1 MRCVCHY
8 KVLNFTM
15 KVTFFDRRRGN
26 TKRLLAILLSSA
38 LLLTLMT
45 AVVAGDSTGP
55 YTAYLWGKC
64 NDGTAK
70 VAVFINSVTEEETTY
85 NAFWLTLAYDTN
97 ALEFTEAVGS
107 EPLEGKRELR
117 AEAKNGVITVA
128 GCGDSISTDRCA
140 VLLRFK
146 VNTNCVTKVQLLE
159 ARVSDRSQS
168 KSDAKPAKLDK
179 DRYAYTIANGCYLAE
194 LPANMGL
201 YGDAAVAA
209 GGNYTFQTD
218 PHYDYTFTAA
228 VGDDPATVIDNNGG
242 SYTVQNVTG
251 PLKISNVKRTPK
263 IYSVTVAG
271 SGSGDVQASATATY
285 GQDFHFAVNQTA
297 LMQYAVSAVV
307 DGRRVSLTN
316 VGNTYTIAGEDVTGP
331 VTITVA
337 KVTADGTTLV
347 LFVGSGA
354 EDVDGGTE
362 QTCRSGSAFTFSL
375 NADESCDY
383 VVLVEGQTLQGAGG
397 QYTIPANL
405 VSGAI
410 LTVSVTK
417 TTRLTADVRVS
428 EYLSGR
434 VWLVEASL
442 TVPVGKMLTYDGAPM
457 LYVPARGAYMYV
469 VDAEPTTEQARR
481 DISTAV
487 GQADSLTINGD
498 ANDSG
503 LLDVNDAQLVYDM
516 CMRMYDLNDLT
527 QPMWLRANANGDQ
540 TIDILDVQCIL
551 QSLAG

>member
-1 MRCVCHY
+1 
-8 KVLNFTM
+8 M

-38 LLLTLMT
+38 LLLALMT
-45 AVVAGDSTGP
+45 AVAAGDSTGS

-64 NDGTAK
+64 DDGTAK

-97 ALEFTEAVGS
+97 ALEFTEAVGN
-107 EPLEGKRELR
+107 EPLEDNRELQVS
-117 AEAKNGVITVA
+117 AKNGVITVA
-128 GCGDSISTDRCA
+128 GCGGSIFTDDFA
-140 VLLRFK
+140 VKLYFNVK
-146 VNTNCVTKVQLLE
+146 ATGITKVQLLD

-168 KSDAKPAKLDK
+168 QFDAKPAKLDEEK
-179 DRYAYTIANGCYLAE
+179 SVATVTNGCYLAE

-201 YGDAAVAA
+201 YGDAAVDA

-271 SGSGDVQASATATY
+271 SGSGDVQAAATATY

-362 QTCRSGSAFTFSL
+362 QTRRSGSAFTFSL

-383 VVLVEGQTLQGAGG
+383 VVLVEGQTLQGTGG

-481 DISTAV
+481 AISTAV
-487 GQADSLTINGD
+487 GQANSLTINGD

>member
-1 MRCVCHY
+1 
-8 KVLNFTM
+8 M

-38 LLLTLMT
+38 LLLALMT
-45 AVVAGDSTGP
+45 AVAAGDSTGP

-70 VAVFINSVTEEETTY
+70 VAVFINSVTEEEATY
-85 NAFWLTLAYDTN
+85 NAFWLTLAYDAN

-107 EPLEGKRELR
+107 KPLEDTRELE
-117 AEAKNGVITVA
+117 AKAKNGVITVA
-128 GCGDSISTDRCA
+128 GCGGNISTSGYA
-140 VLLRFK
+140 VMLYFK
-146 VNTNCVTKVQLLE
+146 VNTSGVTKVQLLE
-159 ARVSDRSQS
+159 ARVSARSQS

-194 LPANMGL
+194 LPADMGL

-218 PHYDYTFTAA
+218 PHYNYTFTAT

-251 PLKISNVKRTPK
+251 PLKISSVKRTPK

-271 SGSGDVQASATATY
+271 SGSGDVQAAATATY
-285 GQDFHFAVNQTA
+285 GQDFRFTVNQTA

-347 LFVGSGA
+347 LLVGSGA
-354 EDVDGGTE
+354 EEVAGGTE
-362 QTCRSGSAFTFSL
+362 QTCRSGSDFNFTL

-481 DISTAV
+481 AISTAV
-487 GQADSLTINGD
+487 GQANSLTINGD

-516 CMRMYDLNDLT
+516 YMGMYRFNDLT
-527 QPMWLRANANGDQ
+527 QAMWLRANANGDQ

>member
-1 MRCVCHY
+1 
-8 KVLNFTM
+8 M

-45 AVVAGDSTGP
+45 AVAAGDSTGP
-55 YTAYLWGKC
+55 YTASISSGKC
-64 NDGTAK
+64 KNGK
-70 VAVFINSVTEEETTY
+70 VSVAVFVGSETAKSY

-97 ALEFTEAVGS
+97 ALEFTEAVGN
-107 EPLEGKRELR
+107 EPLKDNRELQVS
-117 AEAKNGVITVA
+117 AKNGVITVA
-128 GCGDSISTDRCA
+128 GCGDSISTDSCA
-140 VLLRFK
+140 VLLCFK

-179 DRYAYTIANGCYLAE
+179 DRYAYTIANGCYLVE

-218 PHYDYTFTAA
+218 PHYNYTFTAT

-271 SGSGDVQASATATY
+271 SGSGDVQAAATVTY
-285 GQDFHFAVNQTA
+285 GQDFHFTVNQTA

-354 EDVDGGTE
+354 ADVDVDGGTE

-383 VVLVEGQTLQGAGG
+383 VVLVEGQTLQGTGG
-397 QYTIPANL
+397 QYTIPAEL

-410 LTVSVTK
+410 LTVSVTE

-481 DISTAV
+481 AISTAV
-487 GQADSLTINGD
+487 GQANSLTINGD

-516 CMRMYDLNDLT
+516 YMRMYALNDLT
-527 QPMWLRANANGDQ
+527 RPMWLRADANSDQ
-540 TIDILDVQCIL
+540 IINVKDVQCIL

>member
-1 MRCVCHY
+1 M
-8 KVLNFTM
+8 
-15 KVTFFDRRRGN
+15 
-26 TKRLLAILLSSA
+26 KRLLAILLSSA
-38 LLLTLMT
+38 LLLALMT
-45 AVVAGDSTGP
+45 AVAAGDSTGP
-55 YTAYLWGKC
+55 YTASISSGKC
-64 NDGTAK
+64 KNGK
-70 VAVFINSVTEEETTY
+70 VSVAVFVGSETAKSY

-107 EPLEGKRELR
+107 EPLEDKRELQVS
-117 AEAKNGVITVA
+117 AKNGVITVA

-140 VLLRFK
+140 VLLCFK

-168 KSDAKPAKLDK
+168 QFDAKPAKLDEEK
-179 DRYAYTIANGCYLAE
+179 SVATVTNGCYLAE

-218 PHYDYTFTAA
+218 PHYDYTFTAT

-271 SGSGDVQASATATY
+271 SGSGDVQAAATATY
-285 GQDFHFAVNQTA
+285 GQDFHFAVNQTE

-316 VGNTYTIAGEDVTGP
+316 VGNTYTIAGQDVTGP

-354 EDVDGGTE
+354 EDVAGGTE

-375 NADESCDY
+375 NADESCNY
-383 VVLVEGQTLQGAGG
+383 VVLVEGQTLQGTGG

-442 TVPVGKMLTYDGAPM
+442 TVPLGKMLTYDGAPM

-469 VDAEPTTEQARR
+469 VDAAVTEEQARR
-481 DISTAV
+481 AISTAV
-487 GQADSLTINGD
+487 GQANSLTINGD

-516 CMRMYDLNDLT
+516 YMNVYQFNALT
-527 QPMWLRANANGDQ
+527 PVMWLRANANGDQ

>member
-1 MRCVCHY
+1 
-8 KVLNFTM
+8 M

-26 TKRLLAILLSSA
+26 TKRLLAVLLSSA
-38 LLLTLMT
+38 LLLALMT
-45 AVVAGDSTGP
+45 AVAAGDSTGS

-64 NDGTAK
+64 DDGTAK

-107 EPLEGKRELR
+107 KPLKGTRELR

-128 GCGDSISTDRCA
+128 GCGGSISTDSCA

-168 KSDAKPAKLDK
+168 QFDAKPAKLDEEK
-179 DRYAYTIANGCYLAE
+179 SVATVTNGYYQVA

-201 YGDAAVAA
+201 YGDAAVAV
-209 GGNYTFQTD
+209 GKDYTFQTD
-218 PHYDYTFTAA
+218 PHYDYTFTATA
-228 VGDDPATVIDNNGG
+228 DDTSLEVADNGDG
-242 SYTVQNVTG
+242 SYTVRGVTG

-285 GQDFHFAVNQTA
+285 GQDFHFTVNQTE

-316 VGNTYTIAGEDVTGP
+316 DGNTYTIAGEDVTGP

-354 EDVDGGTE
+354 ADVAGGTE

-383 VVLVEGQTLQGAGG
+383 VVLVEGQTLQGTGG
-397 QYTIPANL
+397 RYTIPANL

-481 DISTAV
+481 AISTAV

-498 ANDSG
+498 ANNSG

-516 CMRMYDLNDLT
+516 CMRMYGLNDLT
-527 QPMWLRANANGDQ
+527 QAMWLRADANSDQ
-540 TIDILDVQCIL
+540 IINVKDVQCIL

>member
-1 MRCVCHY
+1 
-8 KVLNFTM
+8 M

-26 TKRLLAILLSSA
+26 TKRLLAILLSST
-38 LLLTLMT
+38 LLIALMT
-45 AVVAGDSTGP
+45 TVATGDSTGP
-55 YTAYLWGKC
+55 YMASLEGKC
-64 NDGTAK
+64 DDGTAK

-107 EPLEGKRELR
+107 KPLKGTRELR

-128 GCGDSISTDRCA
+128 GCGGSISTDSCA

-168 KSDAKPAKLDK
+168 QFDAKPAKLDEEK
-179 DRYAYTIANGCYLAE
+179 SVATVTNGYYQVA

-201 YGDAAVAA
+201 YGDAAVAV
-209 GGNYTFQTD
+209 GKDYTFQTD
-218 PHYDYTFTAA
+218 PHYDYTFTATA
-228 VGDDPATVIDNNGG
+228 DDTSLEVADNGDG
-242 SYTVQNVTG
+242 SYTVRGVTG

-271 SGSGDVQASATATY
+271 SGSGDVQAAATATY
-285 GQDFHFAVNQTA
+285 GQDFHFAVNQTE

-354 EDVDGGTE
+354 EDVAGGTE

-383 VVLVEGQTLQGAGG
+383 VVLVEGQTLQGADGR
-397 QYTIPANL
+397 YTIPANL

-442 TVPVGKMLTYDGAPM
+442 TVPVGRMLTYDGAPM

-481 DISTAV
+481 AISTAV
-487 GQADSLTINGD
+487 GQADSLTVNGD
-498 ANDSG
+498 ANNSG

-516 CMRMYDLNDLT
+516 CMRMYDLNNLT
-527 QPMWLRANANGDQ
+527 QAMWLRADANGDQ

>member
-1 MRCVCHY
+1 
-8 KVLNFTM
+8 M

-38 LLLTLMT
+38 LLLALMT
-45 AVVAGDSTGP
+45 AVAAGDSTGP
-55 YTAYLWGKC
+55 YTASISSSKCKNGKVS
-64 NDGTAK
+64 
-70 VAVFINSVTEEETTY
+70 VAVFVSSETAKSY

-97 ALEFTEAVGS
+97 VLEFTEAVGN
-107 EPLEGKRELR
+107 EPLEDKRELQVS
-117 AEAKNGVITVA
+117 AKNGVITVA

-140 VLLRFK
+140 VLLSFK

-168 KSDAKPAKLDK
+168 QFDAKPAKLDEEK
-179 DRYAYTIANGCYLAE
+179 SVATVTNGCYLAE
-194 LPANMGL
+194 LPADMGL

-218 PHYDYTFTAA
+218 PHYDYTFTAT

-251 PLKISNVKRTPK
+251 PLKIINVKRTPK

-271 SGSGDVQASATATY
+271 SGSGDVQAAATATY
-285 GQDFHFAVNQTA
+285 GQSFHFAVNQTA

-316 VGNTYTIAGEDVTGP
+316 VGNTYTITGEDVTGP

-354 EDVDGGTE
+354 ADVDGGTE
-362 QTCRSGSAFTFSL
+362 QTCRSGSAFTFGL

-383 VVLVEGQTLQGAGG
+383 AVLVEGQTLQGAGG
-397 QYTIPANL
+397 RYTIPANL

-469 VDAEPTTEQARR
+469 VDAEPTTEQARGA
-481 DISTAV
+481 ISTAV

-516 CMRMYDLNDLT
+516 YMGMYRLNDLT
-527 QPMWLRANANGDQ
+527 QAMWLRADANGDQ

>member
-1 MRCVCHY
+1 
-8 KVLNFTM
+8 M

-38 LLLTLMT
+38 LLLALMT
-45 AVVAGDSTGP
+45 AVAAGDSTGP
-55 YTAYLWGKC
+55 YTASISSSKCKNGKVS
-64 NDGTAK
+64 
-70 VAVFINSVTEEETTY
+70 VAVFVGSETAKSY

-107 EPLEGKRELR
+107 EPLEDKRELQVS
-117 AEAKNGVITVA
+117 AKNGVITVA

-140 VLLRFK
+140 VLLCFK
-146 VNTNCVTKVQLLE
+146 VNTNCVTKVQLLD

-168 KSDAKPAKLDK
+168 QFDAKPAKLDEEK
-179 DRYAYTIANGCYLAE
+179 SVATVTNGCYLAE
-194 LPANMGL
+194 LPADMGL

-218 PHYDYTFTAA
+218 PHYDYTFTAT

-251 PLKISNVKRTPK
+251 PLKIINVKRTPK

-271 SGSGDVQASATATY
+271 SGSGDVQAAATATY
-285 GQDFHFAVNQTA
+285 GQSFHFAVNQTA

-316 VGNTYTIAGEDVTGP
+316 VGNTYTITGEDVTGP

-354 EDVDGGTE
+354 ADVDVDGGTE

-383 VVLVEGQTLQGAGG
+383 VVLVEGQTLQGTSG

-442 TVPVGKMLTYDGAPM
+442 TVPVGKMLIYDGAPM

-481 DISTAV
+481 AISTTV
-487 GQADSLTINGD
+487 GQANSLTINGD
-498 ANDSG
+498 ANNSG

-516 CMRMYDLNDLT
+516 YMGMYRFNDLT
-527 QPMWLRANANGDQ
+527 QAMWLRADANGDQ

>member
-1 MRCVCHY
+1 
-8 KVLNFTM
+8 M

-38 LLLTLMT
+38 LLLALMT

-146 VNTNCVTKVQLLE
+146 VNTSGVTKVQLLE

-194 LPANMGL
+194 LPADMGL

-218 PHYDYTFTAA
+218 PHYDYTFTAT

-285 GQDFHFAVNQTA
+285 GQDFHFAVNQTE

-316 VGNTYTIAGEDVTGP
+316 VGNTYTIAGQDVTGP

-375 NADESCDY
+375 NADKSCDY

-410 LTVSVTK
+410 LTVSVTE

-481 DISTAV
+481 AISTAV

-527 QPMWLRANANGDQ
+527 QAMWLRADANGDQ

>member
-1 MRCVCHY
+1 
-8 KVLNFTM
+8 M

-38 LLLTLMT
+38 LLLALMT
-45 AVVAGDSTGP
+45 AVAAGDSTGP

-64 NDGTAK
+64 DDGTAK

-146 VNTNCVTKVQLLE
+146 VNTNCVTKVQLLD

-179 DRYAYTIANGCYLAE
+179 DRYAYTIANGCYLVA

-201 YGDAAVAA
+201 YGDTAVAA

-218 PHYDYTFTAA
+218 PHYNYTFTATVDDTSLEA
-228 VGDDPATVIDNNGG
+228 ADNGDG
-242 SYTVQNVTG
+242 SYTVRGVTG

-271 SGSGDVQASATATY
+271 SGSGDVQAAATATY
-285 GQDFHFAVNQTA
+285 GQDFHFTVNQTA

-354 EDVDGGTE
+354 EEVDGETE

-383 VVLVEGQTLQGAGG
+383 VVLVEGQTLQGTGG

-481 DISTAV
+481 AISTAV

-516 CMRMYDLNDLT
+516 YMRMYDLNDLT

>member
-1 MRCVCHY
+1 M
-8 KVLNFTM
+8 
-15 KVTFFDRRRGN
+15 
-26 TKRLLAILLSSA
+26 LAILLSSA
-38 LLLTLMT
+38 LLLALMT
-45 AVVAGDSTGP
+45 AVAAGDSTGS

-64 NDGTAK
+64 DDGTAK
-70 VAVFINSVTEEETTY
+70 VTVFINSVTEEETTY
-85 NAFWLTLAYDTN
+85 NAFWLTLAYDAN
-97 ALEFTEAVGS
+97 ALEFIKAASSTPSEGS
-107 EPLEGKRELR
+107 RELE
-117 AEAKNGVITVA
+117 AKAKNGVITVA
-128 GCGDSISTDRCA
+128 GCGDNISTSGYA
-140 VLLRFK
+140 VMLYFK
-146 VNTNCVTKVQLLE
+146 VNTSGVTKVQLLE

-179 DRYAYTIANGCYLAE
+179 DRYAYTIANGCYLVA
-194 LPANMGL
+194 LPADMGL

-218 PHYDYTFTAA
+218 PHYDYTFTAT

-271 SGSGDVQASATATY
+271 SGSGDVQAAATATY
-285 GQDFHFAVNQTA
+285 GQDFHFAVNQTE

-375 NADESCDY
+375 NANESCDY
-383 VVLVEGQTLQGAGG
+383 VVLVEGQTLQGTGG
-397 QYTIPANL
+397 QYTIPAEL

-481 DISTAV
+481 AISTAV
-487 GQADSLTINGD
+487 GQANSLTVNGD

-516 CMRMYDLNDLT
+516 CMRMYDLNALT
-527 QPMWLRANANGDQ
+527 PVMWLRADANGDQ

>member
-1 MRCVCHY
+1 
-8 KVLNFTM
+8 M

-38 LLLTLMT
+38 LLLALMT
-45 AVVAGDSTGP
+45 AVAAGDSTGS

-64 NDGTAK
+64 DDGTAK

-85 NAFWLTLAYDTN
+85 NAFWLTLAYDTSV
-97 ALEFTEAVGS
+97 LEFTEAVGS
-107 EPLEGKRELR
+107 DPLDDGSRELE
-117 AEAKNGVITVA
+117 AKAKNGVITVA
-128 GCGDSISTDRCA
+128 GCGGNISTSGYA
-140 VLLRFK
+140 VMLYFK
-146 VNTNCVTKVQLLE
+146 VNTSGVTKVQLLE

-194 LPANMGL
+194 LPADMGL

-271 SGSGDVQASATATY
+271 SGKGDVTTAAKTATY
-285 GQDFHFAVNQTA
+285 GQDFHFTVNQTE

-354 EDVDGGTE
+354 EDVDGETE

-383 VVLVEGQTLQGAGG
+383 VVLVEGQTLQGTGG
-397 QYTIPANL
+397 RYTIPANL

-481 DISTAV
+481 AISTAV

-516 CMRMYDLNDLT
+516 YMRMYALNDLT
-527 QPMWLRANANGDQ
+527 QAMWLRADANGDQ

>member
-1 MRCVCHY
+1 
-8 KVLNFTM
+8 M

-26 TKRLLAILLSSA
+26 TKRLLAILLSST
-38 LLLTLMT
+38 LLLALMT
-45 AVVAGDSTGP
+45 TVATGDSTGP
-55 YTAYLWGKC
+55 YMASLEGKC
-64 NDGTAK
+64 DDGTAK

-97 ALEFTEAVGS
+97 ALEFTEAAGS

-117 AEAKNGVITVA
+117 TEAKNGVITVA
-128 GCGDSISTDRCA
+128 GCGGSISTDSCA

-146 VNTNCVTKVQLLE
+146 VNTNCVTKVQLLD

-168 KSDAKPAKLDK
+168 QFDARPAKLDEEK
-179 DRYAYTIANGCYLAE
+179 SVATVTNGYYQVA
-194 LPANMGL
+194 LPADMGL
-201 YGDAAVAA
+201 YGDAAVAV
-209 GGNYTFQTD
+209 GKDYTFQTD
-218 PHYDYTFTAA
+218 PHYDYTFTATVDDTSLEVA
-228 VGDDPATVIDNNGG
+228 DNGDG
-242 SYTVQNVTG
+242 SYTVQGVTG

-271 SGSGDVQASATATY
+271 SGSGDVQAAATVTY

-316 VGNTYTIAGEDVTGP
+316 VGNAYTIAGEDVTGP

-354 EDVDGGTE
+354 VDVDGGTE

-383 VVLVEGQTLQGAGG
+383 VVLVERQTLQGTGG
-397 QYTIPANL
+397 RYTIPANL

-434 VWLVEASL
+434 VWLVETSL

-481 DISTAV
+481 AISTAV

-498 ANDSG
+498 ANNSG

-516 CMRMYDLNDLT
+516 YMGMYRFNDLT
-527 QPMWLRANANGDQ
+527 QAMWLRADANGDQ
-540 TIDILDVQCIL
+540 TINILDVQCIL
-551 QSLAG
+551 QSLVG

>member
-1 MRCVCHY
+1 
-8 KVLNFTM
+8 M

-26 TKRLLAILLSSA
+26 TKRLLAILLSST
-38 LLLTLMT
+38 LLLALMT
-45 AVVAGDSTGP
+45 TVATGDSTGP
-55 YTAYLWGKC
+55 YMASLEGKC
-64 NDGTAK
+64 DDGTAK

-117 AEAKNGVITVA
+117 TEAKNGVITVA
-128 GCGDSISTDRCA
+128 GCGGSISADDFA
-140 VLLRFK
+140 VKLYFNVK
-146 VNTNCVTKVQLLE
+146 ATGITKVHLLD

-168 KSDAKPAKLDK
+168 QFDARPAKLDEEK
-179 DRYAYTIANGCYLAE
+179 SVATVTNGYYQVA
-194 LPANMGL
+194 LPADMGL
-201 YGDAAVAA
+201 YGDAAVAV
-209 GGNYTFQTD
+209 GKDYTFQTD
-218 PHYDYTFTAA
+218 PHYDYTFTAT

-251 PLKISNVKRTPK
+251 PLKIINVKRTPK

-271 SGSGDVQASATATY
+271 SGSGDVQAAATATY
-285 GQDFHFAVNQTA
+285 GQSFQFTVNQTA

-316 VGNTYTIAGEDVTGP
+316 VGNTYTIAGQDVTGP

-347 LFVGSGA
+347 LFVGSGTA
-354 EDVDGGTE
+354 DVTGGTE

-375 NADESCDY
+375 NADESCNY
-383 VVLVEGQTLQGAGG
+383 VVLVEGQTLQGAVGR
-397 QYTIPANL
+397 YTIPANM

-481 DISTAV
+481 AISTAV

-498 ANDSG
+498 ANNSG

-516 CMRMYDLNDLT
+516 YMRMYALNDLT
-527 QPMWLRANANGDQ
+527 QAMWLRADANGDQ

>member
-1 MRCVCHY
+1 
-8 KVLNFTM
+8 M

-26 TKRLLAILLSSA
+26 TKRLLAILLSST
-38 LLLTLMT
+38 LLIALMT
-45 AVVAGDSTGP
+45 TVATGDSTGP
-55 YTAYLWGKC
+55 YMASLEGKC
-64 NDGTAK
+64 DDGTAK

-107 EPLEGKRELR
+107 KPLKGTRELR

-128 GCGDSISTDRCA
+128 GCGGSISTDSCA

-168 KSDAKPAKLDK
+168 QFDAKPAKLDEEK
-179 DRYAYTIANGCYLAE
+179 SVATVTNGYYQVA

-201 YGDAAVAA
+201 YGDAAVAV
-209 GGNYTFQTD
+209 GKDYTFQTD
-218 PHYDYTFTAA
+218 PHYDYTFTATA
-228 VGDDPATVIDNNGG
+228 DDTSLEVADNGDG
-242 SYTVQNVTG
+242 SYTVRGVTG

-271 SGSGDVQASATATY
+271 SGSGDVQAAATVTY
-285 GQDFHFAVNQTA
+285 GQSFQFTVNQTE

-375 NADESCDY
+375 NADESCNY
-383 VVLVEGQTLQGAGG
+383 VVLVEGQTLQGADGR
-397 QYTIPANL
+397 YTIPANL

-434 VWLVEASL
+434 VWLVKASL

-481 DISTAV
+481 AISTAV
-487 GQADSLTINGD
+487 GQADSLTVNGD
-498 ANDSG
+498 ANNSG
-503 LLDVNDAQLVYDM
+503 LLDVNDAQLMYMNVYQF
-516 CMRMYDLNDLT
+516 NDLT

>member
-1 MRCVCHY
+1 
-8 KVLNFTM
+8 M

-38 LLLTLMT
+38 LLLALMT
-45 AVVAGDSTGP
+45 AVATGDSTGP
-55 YTAYLWGKC
+55 YTASISSGKC
-64 NDGTAK
+64 KNGK
-70 VAVFINSVTEEETTY
+70 VSVAVFVGSETAKSY

-97 ALEFTEAVGS
+97 ALEFTEAVGN
-107 EPLEGKRELR
+107 EPLEDNRELQVS
-117 AEAKNGVITVA
+117 AKNGVITVA
-128 GCGDSISTDRCA
+128 GCGGSIFTDDFA
-140 VLLRFK
+140 VKLYFNVK
-146 VNTNCVTKVQLLE
+146 ATGITKVQLLD

-168 KSDAKPAKLDK
+168 QFDAKPAKLDEEK
-179 DRYAYTIANGCYLAE
+179 SVATVTNGCYLAE

-218 PHYDYTFTAA
+218 PHYDYTFTAT

-251 PLKISNVKRTPK
+251 PLKIINVKRTPK

-271 SGSGDVQASATATY
+271 SGSGDVQATATATY
-285 GQDFHFAVNQTA
+285 GQDFHFAVNQTE

-354 EDVDGGTE
+354 EDVAGGTE

-383 VVLVEGQTLQGAGG
+383 VVLVEGQTLQGTGG

-410 LTVSVTK
+410 LTVSVTE

-457 LYVPARGAYMYV
+457 LYVPARGAYVYV

-481 DISTAV
+481 AISTAV
-487 GQADSLTINGD
+487 GQADSLTVNGD

-527 QPMWLRANANGDQ
+527 QPMWLRADANGDQ

>member
-1 MRCVCHY
+1 
-8 KVLNFTM
+8 M

-38 LLLTLMT
+38 LLLALMT

-55 YTAYLWGKC
+55 YTASISSGKC
-64 NDGTAK
+64 KNGK
-70 VAVFINSVTEEETTY
+70 VSVAVFVNSETAKSY

-107 EPLEGKRELR
+107 KPLEGSRELE
-117 AEAKNGVITVA
+117 AKAKNGVITVA
-128 GCGDSISTDRCA
+128 GCGGSISTDSCA

-146 VNTNCVTKVQLLE
+146 VNTNCVTKVQLLD
-159 ARVSDRSQS
+159 ALVSDRSQS

-179 DRYAYTIANGCYLAE
+179 DRYAYTIANGCYLVE
-194 LPANMGL
+194 LPADMGL

-218 PHYDYTFTAA
+218 PHYDYTFTAT

-263 IYSVTVAG
+263 IYSATVAG
-271 SGSGDVQASATATY
+271 SGSGDVQAAATATY

-307 DGRRVSLTN
+307 GGRRVSLTN

-337 KVTADGTTLV
+337 KVTADNTTLV

-354 EDVDGGTE
+354 ADVDGGTE
-362 QTCRSGSAFTFSL
+362 QTCCSGSAFTFSL

-383 VVLVEGQTLQGAGG
+383 AVQVGGQTLQGAGG
-397 QYTIPANL
+397 QCTIPANL

-442 TVPVGKMLTYDGAPM
+442 TVPVGRMLTYDGAPM

-469 VDAEPTTEQARR
+469 VDTAPTTEQARR
-481 DISTAV
+481 AISTTV

-498 ANDSG
+498 ANNSG

-516 CMRMYDLNDLT
+516 YMGMYRFNDLT

>member
-1 MRCVCHY
+1 
-8 KVLNFTM
+8 M

-26 TKRLLAILLSSA
+26 TKRLLAILLSST
-38 LLLTLMT
+38 LLIALMT
-45 AVVAGDSTGP
+45 AVAAGDSTGP
-55 YTAYLWGKC
+55 YTASISSGKC
-64 NDGTAK
+64 KNGK
-70 VAVFINSVTEEETTY
+70 VSVAVFVGSETAKSY

-97 ALEFTEAVGS
+97 ALEFTEAVGN
-107 EPLEGKRELR
+107 EPMKDNRELQVS
-117 AEAKNGVITVA
+117 AKNGVITVA
-128 GCGDSISTDRCA
+128 GCGGSISTDRCA

-146 VNTNCVTKVQLLE
+146 VNTNCVTKVQLLD

-168 KSDAKPAKLDK
+168 QFDAKPAKLDEEK
-179 DRYAYTIANGCYLAE
+179 SVATVTNGYYQVA

-201 YGDAAVAA
+201 YGDAAVAV
-209 GGNYTFQTD
+209 GKDYTFQTD

-285 GQDFHFAVNQTA
+285 GQDFHFAVNQTE

-307 DGRRVSLTN
+307 DGRRVSLTQ
-316 VGNTYTIAGEDVTGP
+316 VGNTYIIAGEDVTGP

-383 VVLVEGQTLQGAGG
+383 VVLVEGQTLQGTGG
-397 QYTIPANL
+397 RYTIPANL

-434 VWLVEASL
+434 VWLVEAAL

-481 DISTAV
+481 AISTAV

-498 ANDSG
+498 ANNSG

-516 CMRMYDLNDLT
+516 CMRMYGLNDLT
-527 QPMWLRANANGDQ
+527 QAMRLRANANGDQ

>member
-1 MRCVCHY
+1 
-8 KVLNFTM
+8 M

-26 TKRLLAILLSSA
+26 TKRLLAVLLSSA
-38 LLLTLMT
+38 LLLALMT
-45 AVVAGDSTGP
+45 AVAAGDSTGS

-64 NDGTAK
+64 DDGTAK

-85 NAFWLTLAYDTN
+85 NACWLTLAYDTN

-107 EPLEGKRELR
+107 KPLKGTRELR

-128 GCGDSISTDRCA
+128 GCGGSISTDSCA

-159 ARVSDRSQS
+159 ARVSYRSQS
-168 KSDAKPAKLDK
+168 QFDAKPAKLDEEK
-179 DRYAYTIANGCYLAE
+179 SVATVTNGYYQVA

-201 YGDAAVAA
+201 YGDAAVAV
-209 GGNYTFQTD
+209 GKDYTFQTD
-218 PHYDYTFTAA
+218 PHYDYTFTATA
-228 VGDDPATVIDNNGG
+228 DDTSLEVADNGDG
-242 SYTVQNVTG
+242 SYTVRGVTG

-285 GQDFHFAVNQTA
+285 GQDFHFTVNQTA

-362 QTCRSGSAFTFSL
+362 QTCRSGSDFNFTL

-397 QYTIPANL
+397 QYTIPAEL

-481 DISTAV
+481 AISTAV
-487 GQADSLTINGD
+487 GQADSLTVNGD

>member
-1 MRCVCHY
+1 M
-8 KVLNFTM
+8 
-15 KVTFFDRRRGN
+15 
-26 TKRLLAILLSSA
+26 KRLLAILLSSA
-38 LLLTLMT
+38 LLLALMT
-45 AVVAGDSTGP
+45 AVAAGDSTGP
-55 YTAYLWGKC
+55 YTASISSGKC
-64 NDGTAK
+64 KNGK
-70 VAVFINSVTEEETTY
+70 VSVAVFVSSETAKSY

-107 EPLEGKRELR
+107 KPLEGTRELR

-128 GCGDSISTDRCA
+128 GCGGNISADDFA
-140 VLLRFK
+140 VKLYFNVK
-146 VNTNCVTKVQLLE
+146 ATGITKVQLLE

-218 PHYDYTFTAA
+218 PHYNYTFTAT
-228 VGDDPATVIDNNGG
+228 VGDDPATVIDSNGG

-271 SGSGDVQASATATY
+271 SGSGDVQATATATY
-285 GQDFHFAVNQTA
+285 GQDFHFAVNQTE

-316 VGNTYTIAGEDVTGP
+316 VGNTYTIAGQDVTGP

-337 KVTADGTTLV
+337 KVTADGTMLV

-354 EDVDGGTE
+354 EDVAGGTE
-362 QTCRSGSAFTFSL
+362 QTCRSGSDFTFSL

-383 VVLVEGQTLQGAGG
+383 VVLAEGQTLQGAGG
-397 QYTIPANL
+397 RYTIPANL

-481 DISTAV
+481 AISTAV

-527 QPMWLRANANGDQ
+527 QAMWLRANANGDQ

>member
-1 MRCVCHY
+1 
-8 KVLNFTM
+8 M

-38 LLLTLMT
+38 LLLALMT
-45 AVVAGDSTGP
+45 AVAAGDSTGP

-64 NDGTAK
+64 DDGTAK

-140 VLLRFK
+140 VLLCFK
-146 VNTNCVTKVQLLE
+146 VNTNCVTKVQLLD

-168 KSDAKPAKLDK
+168 QFDAKPAKLDEEK
-179 DRYAYTIANGCYLAE
+179 SVATVTNGCYLAA

-218 PHYDYTFTAA
+218 PHYDYTFTAT

-242 SYTVQNVTG
+242 SYTIQNVTG

-271 SGSGDVQASATATY
+271 SGSGDVQAAATATY
-285 GQDFHFAVNQTA
+285 GQSFHFAVNQTE

-316 VGNTYTIAGEDVTGP
+316 VGNTYTIAGEDVTSP

-354 EDVDGGTE
+354 EDVAGGTE
-362 QTCRSGSAFTFSL
+362 QTCRSGSDFNFTL
-375 NADESCDY
+375 NADESCDC

-410 LTVSVTK
+410 LTVSVTE

-481 DISTAV
+481 AISTAV
-487 GQADSLTINGD
+487 GQANSLTVNGD

-527 QPMWLRANANGDQ
+527 QAMWLRADANGDQ

>member
-1 MRCVCHY
+1 M
-8 KVLNFTM
+8 
-15 KVTFFDRRRGN
+15 
-26 TKRLLAILLSSA
+26 LAILLSST
-38 LLLTLMT
+38 LLLALMT
-45 AVVAGDSTGP
+45 TVATGDSTGP
-55 YTAYLWGKC
+55 YMASLEGKC
-64 NDGTAK
+64 DDGTAK

-117 AEAKNGVITVA
+117 TEAKNGVITVA
-128 GCGDSISTDRCA
+128 GCGGSISTDSCA

-146 VNTNCVTKVQLLE
+146 VNTNCVTKVQLLD

-168 KSDAKPAKLDK
+168 QFDARPAKLDEEK
-179 DRYAYTIANGCYLAE
+179 SVATVTNGYYQVA
-194 LPANMGL
+194 LPADMGL
-201 YGDAAVAA
+201 YGDAAVAV
-209 GGNYTFQTD
+209 GKDYTFQTD
-218 PHYDYTFTAA
+218 PHYDYTFTATVDDTSLEVA
-228 VGDDPATVIDNNGG
+228 DNGDG
-242 SYTVQNVTG
+242 SYTVQGVTG
-251 PLKISNVKRTPK
+251 PLKIINVKRTPK

-271 SGSGDVQASATATY
+271 SGKGDVTTAAQTATY
-285 GQDFHFAVNQTA
+285 GQSFQFTVNQTE

-307 DGRRVSLTN
+307 DGRRVSLTQ

-354 EDVDGGTE
+354 EDVGGGTE

-375 NADESCDY
+375 NADKSCDY
-383 VVLVEGQTLQGAGG
+383 VVLVEGQTLQGAVGR
-397 QYTIPANL
+397 YTIPANL

-410 LTVSVTK
+410 LTVSVTE

-457 LYVPARGAYMYV
+457 LYVPEHSAYMYV
-469 VDAEPTTEQARR
+469 VDTAPTTEQARR
-481 DISTAV
+481 AISTAV
-487 GQADSLTINGD
+487 GQANSLTINGD
-498 ANDSG
+498 ANNSG

-527 QPMWLRANANGDQ
+527 QAMWLRADANGDQ

>member
-1 MRCVCHY
+1 
-8 KVLNFTM
+8 M

-38 LLLTLMT
+38 LLLALMT

-55 YTAYLWGKC
+55 YTAYLWGNC
-64 NDGTAK
+64 DDGTAK

-85 NAFWLTLAYDTN
+85 NAFWLTLAYDAN
-97 ALEFTEAVGS
+97 ALELIKAASSTPSEGS
-107 EPLEGKRELR
+107 RELE
-117 AEAKNGVITVA
+117 AKAKNGVITVA
-128 GCGDSISTDRCA
+128 GCGGNISTSGYA
-140 VLLRFK
+140 VMLYFK
-146 VNTNCVTKVQLLE
+146 VNTSGVTKVQLLE

-179 DRYAYTIANGCYLAE
+179 DRYAYTIANGCYLVE

-218 PHYDYTFTAA
+218 PHYDYTFTAT
-228 VGDDPATVIDNNGG
+228 VGDDPATVIDNNSG

-285 GQDFHFAVNQTA
+285 GQSFQFTVNQTE

-354 EDVDGGTE
+354 ADVDGEME

-383 VVLVEGQTLQGAGG
+383 VVLVEGQTLQGTGG
-397 QYTIPANL
+397 QYTIPADL

-481 DISTAV
+481 AISTAV
-487 GQADSLTINGD
+487 GQANSLTINGD
-498 ANDSG
+498 ANNSG

-516 CMRMYDLNDLT
+516 CMRIYDLNDLT
-527 QPMWLRANANGDQ
+527 QPMWLRADANSDQ
-540 TIDILDVQCIL
+540 IINVKDVQCIL

>member
-1 MRCVCHY
+1 
-8 KVLNFTM
+8 M

-38 LLLTLMT
+38 LLLALMT

-64 NDGTAK
+64 DDGTAK

-85 NAFWLTLAYDTN
+85 NAFWLTLAYDAN

-146 VNTNCVTKVQLLE
+146 VNTNCVTKVQLLD

-179 DRYAYTIANGCYLAE
+179 DRYAYTIANGCYLVA
-194 LPANMGL
+194 LPADMGL
-201 YGDAAVAA
+201 YGDAAVAV
-209 GGNYTFQTD
+209 GKDYTFQTD
-218 PHYDYTFTAA
+218 PHYDYTFTATA
-228 VGDDPATVIDNNGG
+228 DDTSLEVADNGDG
-242 SYTVQNVTG
+242 SYTVRGVTG

-285 GQDFHFAVNQTA
+285 GQGFHFAVNQTE

-362 QTCRSGSAFTFSL
+362 QTCRSGSAFAFSL

-397 QYTIPANL
+397 QYTIPAKL

-481 DISTAV
+481 AISTAV
-487 GQADSLTINGD
+487 GQANSLTINGD

-527 QPMWLRANANGDQ
+527 QTMWLRADANGDQ

>member
-1 MRCVCHY
+1 
-8 KVLNFTM
+8 M

-38 LLLTLMT
+38 LFLALMT
-45 AVVAGDSTGP
+45 AVAAGDSTGP
-55 YTAYLWGKC
+55 YTASISSGKC
-64 NDGTAK
+64 KNGK
-70 VAVFINSVTEEETTY
+70 VSVAVFVGSETAKSY

-107 EPLEGKRELR
+107 EPLEDKRELQVS
-117 AEAKNGVITVA
+117 AKNGVITVA

-140 VLLRFK
+140 VLLHFK

-168 KSDAKPAKLDK
+168 QFDAKPAKLDEEK
-179 DRYAYTIANGCYLAE
+179 SVATVTNGCYLVE
-194 LPANMGL
+194 LPANMGM

-218 PHYDYTFTAA
+218 PHYDYTFTATA
-228 VGDDPATVIDNNGG
+228 DDTSLEVADNGDG
-242 SYTVQNVTG
+242 SYTVRGVTG

-271 SGSGDVQASATATY
+271 SGSGDVQAAATATY
-285 GQDFHFAVNQTA
+285 GQSFQFTVNQTE

-354 EDVDGGTE
+354 ADVAGGTE
-362 QTCRSGSAFTFSL
+362 QTCRSGSAFTFGL

-383 VVLVEGQTLQGAGG
+383 VVLVEGQTLQGAVGR
-397 QYTIPANL
+397 YTIPANL

-481 DISTAV
+481 AISTAV

-516 CMRMYDLNDLT
+516 YMGMYRLNDLT
-527 QPMWLRANANGDQ
+527 QAMWLRADANGDQ

>member
-1 MRCVCHY
+1 M
-8 KVLNFTM
+8 
-15 KVTFFDRRRGN
+15 
-26 TKRLLAILLSSA
+26 KRLLAILLSSA
-38 LLLTLMT
+38 LLLALMT
-45 AVVAGDSTGP
+45 AVAAGDSTGP
-55 YTAYLWGKC
+55 YTASISSGKC
-64 NDGTAK
+64 KNGK
-70 VAVFINSVTEEETTY
+70 VSVAVFVGSETAKSY

-97 ALEFTEAVGS
+97 ALEFTEAVGN
-107 EPLEGKRELR
+107 EPLKDKRELQVS
-117 AEAKNGVITVA
+117 AKNGVITVA
-128 GCGDSISTDRCA
+128 GCGGNISTDDFA
-140 VLLRFK
+140 VKLYFNVK
-146 VNTNCVTKVQLLE
+146 ATGITKVQLLE

-168 KSDAKPAKLDK
+168 QFDAKPAKLDEEK
-179 DRYAYTIANGCYLAE
+179 SVATVTNGCYLAE
-194 LPANMGL
+194 LPADMGL

-218 PHYDYTFTAA
+218 PHYDYTFTAT

-251 PLKISNVKRTPK
+251 PLKIINVKRTPK

-285 GQDFHFAVNQTA
+285 GQDFQFTVNQTA

-316 VGNTYTIAGEDVTGP
+316 VGNTYTIAGQDVTGP

-362 QTCRSGSAFTFSL
+362 QTCRSGSAFTFGL

-383 VVLVEGQTLQGAGG
+383 VVLVEGQTLQGTGG
-397 QYTIPANL
+397 RYTIPANL
-405 VSGAI
+405 LSGAI

-434 VWLVEASL
+434 VWLAEASL

-481 DISTAV
+481 AISTAV

-516 CMRMYDLNDLT
+516 YMGMYRFNDLT
-527 QPMWLRANANGDQ
+527 QAMWLRANANGDQ
-540 TIDILDVQCIL
+540 TINILDVQCIL
-551 QSLAG
+551 QSLVG

>member
-1 MRCVCHY
+1 
-8 KVLNFTM
+8 M

-45 AVVAGDSTGP
+45 AVAAGDSTGP

-64 NDGTAK
+64 DDGTAK

-85 NAFWLTLAYDTN
+85 NAFWLTLAYDAN
-97 ALEFTEAVGS
+97 ALELIKAASSTPS
-107 EPLEGKRELR
+107 EGTRELE
-117 AEAKNGVITVA
+117 AKAKNGVITVA

-140 VLLRFK
+140 VLLCFK

-168 KSDAKPAKLDK
+168 QFDAKPAKLDEE
-179 DRYAYTIANGCYLAE
+179 ASVATVTNGCYLVE

-218 PHYDYTFTAA
+218 PHYNYTFTAT

-251 PLKISNVKRTPK
+251 PLKIINVKRTPK

-271 SGSGDVQASATATY
+271 SGKGDVTTAAQTATY
-285 GQDFHFAVNQTA
+285 GQSFQFTVNQTE

-307 DGRRVSLTN
+307 DGRRVSLTQ
-316 VGNTYTIAGEDVTGP
+316 VGNTYTITGEDVTGP

-354 EDVDGGTE
+354 ADVDVDGGTE

-383 VVLVEGQTLQGAGG
+383 VVLVEGQTLQGTSG

-469 VDAEPTTEQARR
+469 VDAAVTEEQARR
-481 DISTAV
+481 AISTAV
-487 GQADSLTINGD
+487 GQANSLTINGD
-498 ANDSG
+498 ANNSG

-527 QPMWLRANANGDQ
+527 QAMWLRADANGDQ

>member
-1 MRCVCHY
+1 M
-8 KVLNFTM
+8 
-15 KVTFFDRRRGN
+15 
-26 TKRLLAILLSSA
+26 KRLLAILLSSA
-38 LLLTLMT
+38 LLLALMT
-45 AVVAGDSTGP
+45 AVAAGDSTGS

-64 NDGTAK
+64 DDGTAK
-70 VAVFINSVTEEETTY
+70 VTVFINSVTEEETTY
-85 NAFWLTLAYDTN
+85 NAFWLTLAYDAN

-146 VNTNCVTKVQLLE
+146 VNTNCVTKVQLLD

-179 DRYAYTIANGCYLAE
+179 DRYAYTIANGCYLVA
-194 LPANMGL
+194 LPADMGL
-201 YGDAAVAA
+201 YGDAAVAV
-209 GGNYTFQTD
+209 GKDYTFQTD
-218 PHYDYTFTAA
+218 PHYDYTFTATA
-228 VGDDPATVIDNNGG
+228 DDTSLEVADNGDG
-242 SYTVQNVTG
+242 SYTVRGVTG

-271 SGSGDVQASATATY
+271 SGSGDVQAAATATY

-383 VVLVEGQTLQGAGG
+383 VVLVEGQTLQGAVGR
-397 QYTIPANL
+397 YTIPANL

-410 LTVSVTK
+410 LTVSVTE

-469 VDAEPTTEQARR
+469 VDAAVTEEQARR
-481 DISTAV
+481 AISTAV
-487 GQADSLTINGD
+487 GQANSLTINGD

>member
-1 MRCVCHY
+1 M
-8 KVLNFTM
+8 VLKFTM

-38 LLLTLMT
+38 LLLALMT
-45 AVVAGDSTGP
+45 AVAAGDRTGP
-55 YTAYLWGKC
+55 YTASISSGKC
-64 NDGTAK
+64 KNGK
-70 VAVFINSVTEEETTY
+70 VSVAVFVGSETAKSY

-107 EPLEGKRELR
+107 KPLKGTRELE
-117 AEAKNGVITVA
+117 AKAKNGVITVA

-140 VLLRFK
+140 VLLSFK

-168 KSDAKPAKLDK
+168 QFDAKPAKLDEE
-179 DRYAYTIANGCYLAE
+179 ASVATVTNGCYLAE
-194 LPANMGL
+194 LPADMGL
-201 YGDAAVAA
+201 YGDAAVAV
-209 GGNYTFQTD
+209 GKDYTFQTD
-218 PHYDYTFTAA
+218 PHYDYTFTAT

-251 PLKISNVKRTPK
+251 PLKIINVKRTPK

-271 SGSGDVQASATATY
+271 SGKGDVTTAAKTPTY
-285 GQDFHFAVNQTA
+285 GQDFQFAVNQTE

-354 EDVDGGTE
+354 ADVAGGTE

-375 NADESCDY
+375 NADGSCDY
-383 VVLVEGQTLQGAGG
+383 VVLVEGQTLQGTVG

-428 EYLSGR
+428 ECLSGR

-469 VDAEPTTEQARR
+469 ADTAPTTEQARR
-481 DISTAV
+481 AISTAV

-498 ANDSG
+498 ANNSG

-516 CMRMYDLNDLT
+516 YMNVYQFNDLT

>member
-1 MRCVCHY
+1 
-8 KVLNFTM
+8 M

-38 LLLTLMT
+38 LLLALMT

-64 NDGTAK
+64 DDGTAK

-85 NAFWLTLAYDTN
+85 NAFWLTLAYDAN
-97 ALEFTEAVGS
+97 ALEFIKAASSTPSEGS
-107 EPLEGKRELR
+107 RELE
-117 AEAKNGVITVA
+117 AKAKNGVITVA
-128 GCGDSISTDRCA
+128 GCGGNISTSGYA
-140 VLLRFK
+140 VMLYFK
-146 VNTNCVTKVQLLE
+146 VNTSGVTKVQLLE

-179 DRYAYTIANGCYLAE
+179 DRYAYTIANGCYLVA
-194 LPANMGL
+194 LPADMGL

-218 PHYDYTFTAA
+218 PHYNYTFTATVDDTSLEA
-228 VGDDPATVIDNNGG
+228 ADNGDG
-242 SYTVQNVTG
+242 SYTVRGVTG
-251 PLKISNVKRTPK
+251 PLKIINVKRTPK

-271 SGSGDVQASATATY
+271 SGSGDVQAAATATY
-285 GQDFHFAVNQTA
+285 GQDFHFAVNQTE

-362 QTCRSGSAFTFSL
+362 QTRRSGSAFTFSL

-481 DISTAV
+481 AISTAV

-527 QPMWLRANANGDQ
+527 QPMWLRADANGDQ

>member
-1 MRCVCHY
+1 
-8 KVLNFTM
+8 M

-38 LLLTLMT
+38 LLLALMT
-45 AVVAGDSTGP
+45 VVVAGDSTGP

-64 NDGTAK
+64 DDGTAK
-70 VAVFINSVTEEETTY
+70 VTVFINSVTKEETTY
-85 NAFWLTLAYDTN
+85 NAFWLTLAYDAN
-97 ALEFTEAVGS
+97 ALELIKAASSTLSEGS
-107 EPLEGKRELR
+107 RELE
-117 AEAKNGVITVA
+117 AKAKNGVITVA
-128 GCGDSISTDRCA
+128 GCGGNISTSGYA
-140 VLLRFK
+140 VMLYFK
-146 VNTNCVTKVQLLE
+146 VNTSGVTKVQLLE

-179 DRYAYTIANGCYLAE
+179 DRYAYTIANGCYLVA
-194 LPANMGL
+194 LPADMGL

-218 PHYDYTFTAA
+218 PHYDYTFTAT

-271 SGSGDVQASATATY
+271 SGSGDVQAAATATY
-285 GQDFHFAVNQTA
+285 GQSFQFTVNQTA

-316 VGNTYTIAGEDVTGP
+316 VGNTYTIAGQDVTGP

-354 EDVDGGTE
+354 EDVAGGTE
-362 QTCRSGSAFTFSL
+362 QTCRSGSVFTFSL

-383 VVLVEGQTLQGAGG
+383 VVLVEGQTLQGTGG

-469 VDAEPTTEQARR
+469 VAAEPTTEQARR
-481 DISTAV
+481 AISTAV

-516 CMRMYDLNDLT
+516 CMRMYDLNALT
-527 QPMWLRANANGDQ
+527 PVMWLRADANSDQ
-540 TIDILDVQCIL
+540 IINVKDVQCIL

>member
-1 MRCVCHY
+1 
-8 KVLNFTM
+8 M

-26 TKRLLAILLSSA
+26 TKRLLAILLSST
-38 LLLTLMT
+38 LLIALMT
-45 AVVAGDSTGP
+45 TVATGDSTGP
-55 YTAYLWGKC
+55 YMASLEGKC
-64 NDGTAK
+64 DDGTAK

-107 EPLEGKRELR
+107 KPLKGTRELR

-128 GCGDSISTDRCA
+128 GCGDSISTDSCA

-146 VNTNCVTKVQLLE
+146 VNTNCVTKVQLLD

-168 KSDAKPAKLDK
+168 QFDAKPAKLDEEK
-179 DRYAYTIANGCYLAE
+179 SVATVTNGYYQVA

-201 YGDAAVAA
+201 YGDAAVAV
-209 GGNYTFQTD
+209 GKDYTFQTD
-218 PHYDYTFTAA
+218 PHYDYTFTATA
-228 VGDDPATVIDNNGG
+228 DDTSLEVADNGDG
-242 SYTVQNVTG
+242 SYTVRGVTG

-271 SGSGDVQASATATY
+271 SGSGDVQAAATATY
-285 GQDFHFAVNQTA
+285 GQDFHFAVNQTE

-307 DGRRVSLTN
+307 DGRRVSLTQ
-316 VGNTYTIAGEDVTGP
+316 VGNTYIIAGEDVTGP

-375 NADESCDY
+375 NADESCNY
-383 VVLVEGQTLQGAGG
+383 VVLVEGQTLQGADGR
-397 QYTIPANL
+397 YTIPANL

-481 DISTAV
+481 AISTAV

-527 QPMWLRANANGDQ
+527 QAMWLRANANGDQ

>member
-1 MRCVCHY
+1 
-8 KVLNFTM
+8 M

-45 AVVAGDSTGP
+45 AVVAGDSTGS

-64 NDGTAK
+64 DDGTAK

-85 NAFWLTLAYDTN
+85 NAFWLTLAYDAN
-97 ALEFTEAVGS
+97 ALEFIKAASSTPSEGS
-107 EPLEGKRELR
+107 RELE
-117 AEAKNGVITVA
+117 AKAKNGVITVA
-128 GCGDSISTDRCA
+128 GCGDSISTDNCA
-140 VLLRFK
+140 VLLCFK

-179 DRYAYTIANGCYLAE
+179 DRYAYTIANGCYLVE

-218 PHYDYTFTAA
+218 PHYDYTFTAT

-251 PLKISNVKRTPK
+251 PLKIINVKRTPK

-285 GQDFHFAVNQTA
+285 GQDFHFAVNQTE

-362 QTCRSGSAFTFSL
+362 QTRRSGSAFTFSL

-383 VVLVEGQTLQGAGG
+383 VVLVEGQTLQGTGG
-397 QYTIPANL
+397 RYTIPAEL

-428 EYLSGR
+428 EYLPGR

-481 DISTAV
+481 AISTAV

-498 ANDSG
+498 ANNSG

-527 QPMWLRANANGDQ
+527 QPMWLRADANGDQ

>member
-1 MRCVCHY
+1 M
-8 KVLNFTM
+8 
-15 KVTFFDRRRGN
+15 
-26 TKRLLAILLSSA
+26 LAILLSST
-38 LLLTLMT
+38 LLLALMT
-45 AVVAGDSTGP
+45 AVAAGDSTGP
-55 YTAYLWGKC
+55 YTASISSGKC
-64 NDGTAK
+64 KNGK
-70 VAVFINSVTEEETTY
+70 VSVAVFVGSETAKSY

-107 EPLEGKRELR
+107 EPLEDKRELQVS
-117 AEAKNGVITVA
+117 AKNGVITVA

-146 VNTNCVTKVQLLE
+146 VNTNCVTKVQLLD

-179 DRYAYTIANGCYLAE
+179 DRYAYTIANGCYLVA

-218 PHYDYTFTAA
+218 PHYNYTFTAA

-271 SGSGDVQASATATY
+271 SGSGDVQAAATATY
-285 GQDFHFAVNQTA
+285 GQDFRFTVNQTA

-347 LFVGSGA
+347 LLVGSGA
-354 EDVDGGTE
+354 EEVAGGTE
-362 QTCRSGSAFTFSL
+362 QTCRSGSDFNFTL

-417 TTRLTADVRVS
+417 TTRLTADVRMS

-481 DISTAV
+481 AISTAV
-487 GQADSLTINGD
+487 GQANSLTINGD

-527 QPMWLRANANGDQ
+527 QPMWLRADANGDQ

>member
-1 MRCVCHY
+1 
-8 KVLNFTM
+8 M

-38 LLLTLMT
+38 LLLALMT
-45 AVVAGDSTGP
+45 AVAAGDSTGS

-64 NDGTAK
+64 DDGTAK
-70 VAVFINSVTEEETTY
+70 VTVFINSVTEEETTY
-85 NAFWLTLAYDTN
+85 NAFWLTLAYDAN
-97 ALEFTEAVGS
+97 ALEFIKAASSTPSEGS
-107 EPLEGKRELR
+107 RELE
-117 AEAKNGVITVA
+117 AKAKNGVITVA
-128 GCGDSISTDRCA
+128 GCGGNISTSGYA
-140 VLLRFK
+140 VMLYFK
-146 VNTNCVTKVQLLE
+146 VNTSGVTKVQLLE

-179 DRYAYTIANGCYLAE
+179 DRYAYTIANGCYLVA
-194 LPANMGL
+194 LPADMGL

-218 PHYDYTFTAA
+218 PHYDYTFTAT
-228 VGDDPATVIDNNGG
+228 VGDDPATVIDNSGG

-285 GQDFHFAVNQTA
+285 GQDFHFAVNQTE

-316 VGNTYTIAGEDVTGP
+316 VGNTYTIVGQDVTGP

-354 EDVDGGTE
+354 EEVAGGTE
-362 QTCRSGSAFTFSL
+362 QTCRSGSAFTFTL

-397 QYTIPANL
+397 QYTVPANL

-481 DISTAV
+481 AISTAV
-487 GQADSLTINGD
+487 GQADSLTVNGD
-498 ANDSG
+498 ANNSG